1 MFTDSRLL
9 PAPGSFPK
17 PGQDISGT
25 PWQKLMRGSEIALFF
40 FDAKTDQILT
50 AKGEVPESPA
60 SEYCIAYRSW
70 YMARRVARG
79 RVTKNPR
86 MICAL
91 YDKRGRWLA
100 TISRQGEDRRNP
112 GLGLA
117 WVLFQF
123 PLLSFLGIV
132 IIFVASA
139 LSALYFGTAM
149 LRWERMSLQEWN
161 VVIAAGL
168 LLGGALRF
176 VLDMVRSQ
184 MVEWHARPVRQPIG
198 SPGRDKFYQRL
209 ARTNNSSLLVP
220 LDITFVPTTIDWPS
234 PEKYA
239 EWTTVLQREGF
250 EHFGSYL
257 IPEVSTSTDLWFN
270 SSEDMLAEIVKH
282 SKAGVWLSVSTCYE
296 DWSSFGVSNKNAPP
310 IDPHPTKKTR
320 YLGPEA
326 NADTVIEKAR
336 NDRPLGAR
344 RPARRESRL
353 TNYATSW
360 RQYVEWRRARR
371 TTAEEYKRV
380 AESKARAKAA
390 GMTWP

>member
-25 PWQKLMRGSEIALFF
+25 PWQELMRPGEIALFC
-40 FDAKTDQILT
+40 FDARSGQLVTV
-50 AKGEVPESPA
+50 KGEVPESPA

-79 RVTKNPR
+79 RVMKNPR

-91 YDKRGRWLA
+91 YDQRGRWLA
-100 TISRQGEDRRNP
+100 TLSRQGEDRRNP

-123 PLLSFLGIV
+123 PLLAFLGVV
-132 IIFVASA
+132 IIFAASA
-139 LSALYFGTAM
+139 VSALCFGTAM
-149 LRWERMSLQEWN
+149 LRWERLSLQEWN
-161 VVIAAGL
+161 ALLAAGL

-176 VLDMVRSQ
+176 VLDMVRRQ
-184 MVEWHARPVRQPIG
+184 MLVWHARPVQQPIG
-198 SPGRDKFYQRL
+198 SPGREKFYQRL

-239 EWTTVLQREGF
+239 EWASVLQREGF
-250 EHFGSYL
+250 EHFGAYL
-257 IPEVSTSTDLWFN
+257 IPEVRTSTDLWFN
-270 SSEDMLAEIVKH
+270 SAEDMLAEIVDH
-282 SKAGVWLSVSTCYE
+282 SKAGVWLSVSTLYQ

-310 IDPHPTKKTR
+310 IDPHPKR
-320 YLGPEA
+320 NIQYIGPEA
-326 NADTVIEKAR
+326 SAEMVIEKAR
-336 NDRPLGAR
+336 NERPAGAR

-360 RQYVEWRRARR
+360 RQYVEWRRARG

-380 AESKARAKAA
+380 AERKAQAA
-390 GMTWP
+390 GTSWL